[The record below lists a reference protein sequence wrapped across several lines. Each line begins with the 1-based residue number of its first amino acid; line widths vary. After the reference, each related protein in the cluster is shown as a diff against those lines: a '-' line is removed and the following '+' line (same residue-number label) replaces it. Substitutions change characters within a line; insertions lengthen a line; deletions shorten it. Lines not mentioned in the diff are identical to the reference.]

1 MLSHWCISIELAL
14 YRPAEIPCLI
24 PRNLYL
30 CIWGYNWVGWEL
42 NRTISTVLSS
52 IHFSLNVICIIAK
65 ANLFGVLVNP
75 QIRVSYLAD
84 CNLYVVKDRSH
95 KKANSIDGFR
105 FCKLNYYLAMEVS
118 TAFLCC
124 TVFTQVQIMDSL
136 NLSRIPFQG
145 LPLLGNLHSVDITKR
160 IGSLICSRLTLNVIH
175 SGQLEAWTFFVRET
189 SLTKSFN
196 QTTHK
201 KKKNDSRRL
210 CMESTACSRTLW
222 STQEIQTCSLFK
234 VENVSER
241 SEKKKSPKKKKN
253 HQKS

>member
-14 YRPAEIPCLI
+14 YLPAEIPCLI

-42 NRTISTVLSS
+42 NRTVSTVLSN
-52 IHFSLNVICIIAK
+52 IHLSLNVICIIAK
-65 ANLFGVLVNP
+65 ANLFGILVNALS
-75 QIRVSYLAD
+75 RDSCLTD
-84 CNLYVVKDRSH
+84 CNLYVVKDRSQ
-95 KKANSIDGFR
+95 KKTNLIVGFK
-105 FCKLNYYLAMEVS
+105 FCKLSYYLVMDVS

-124 TVFTQVQIMDSL
+124 SVFTQVQIMDSL
-136 NLSRIPFQG
+136 NLSLSRIPFQG
-145 LPLLGNLHSVDITKR
+145 LPLLGNLHSVDITRR

-196 QTTHK
+196 QTTQK
-201 KKKNDSRRL
+201 AYSRRF
-210 CMESTACSRTLW
+210 CMESTAFSRTLW

-234 VENVSER
+234 AGNVSEWC
-241 SEKKKSPKKKKN
+241 EKKTREILSVDLN
-253 HQKS
+253 LF